1 MVIFNVSIRRLWKT
15 ILFVS
20 KILIQTEKKQ
30 EQNPCPKYI
39 CFHLWTNI
47 GSIKTILIDYL
58 LKQEMHQYLDKML
71 KIREFR

>member
-1 MVIFNVSIRRLWKT
+1 MVIFNVSIRRRCKK
-15 ILFVS
+15 ILFDS
-20 KILIQTEKKQ
+20 EILIQTEKKQ

-47 GSIKTILIDYL
+47 GSIKTILIDYVL
-58 LKQEMHQYLDKML
+58 QQEMHQYLDKIL

>member
-30 EQNPCPKYI
+30 EQNPCPKCI

-58 LKQEMHQYLDKML
+58 LKQEMHQYLGKML
-71 KIREFR
+71 EVREFR